1 MALTLNLL
9 QATYLGPGDLHDPAY
24 DYSAV
29 TIPLYQYLNPDLTPK
44 VSGHCF
50 YSFVCYSS
58 QEYASSVT
66 TSLPSVVVAAVCA
79 IFLFVA
85 LTFVFYDRFVQRRN
99 SIVLSAA
106 TKSHAILS
114 SLFPSNV
121 RDRLYAE
128 RDKTTGRDNSN
139 LGTLLSGDAV
149 GVSGIQNGDMGYVG
163 KPIAD
168 LFTEATVLFADIS
181 GFTAWR

>member
-1 MALTLNLL
+1 
-9 QATYLGPGDLHDPAY
+9 
-24 DYSAV
+24 V
-29 TIPLYQYLNPDLTPK
+29 TIPLYQYLNPELTPK
-44 VSGHCF
+44 VSGHCY

-58 QEYASSVT
+58 EEYENSVRT
-66 TSLPSVVVAAVCA
+66 NLPSVVVASVCA

-99 SIVLSAA
+99 NIVLSAA

-114 SLFPSNV
+114 SLFPSNI

-128 RDKTTGRDNSN
+128 REAADKQSN
-139 LGTLLSGDAV
+139 KGNPNLTSLLRTDGV
-149 GVSGIQNGDMGYVG
+149 GVSGVADGDMGYVG

-168 LFTEATVLFADIS
+168 LFSEATVLFADIS

>member
-1 MALTLNLL
+1 M
-9 QATYLGPGDLHDPAY
+9 
-24 DYSAV
+24 
-29 TIPLYQYLNPDLTPK
+29 
-44 VSGHCF
+44 
-50 YSFVCYSS
+50 
-58 QEYASSVT
+58 
-66 TSLPSVVVAAVCA
+66 VAAVCA

-99 SIVLSAA
+99 NIVLSAA

-128 RDKTTGRDNSN
+128 RDKQTGKDSN
-139 LGTLLSGDAV
+139 FTSLLSGDGV
-149 GVSGIQNGDMGYVG
+149 GVSGIQDGDMGYVG

-168 LFTEATVLFADIS
+168 LFSEATVLFADIS
-181 GFTAWR
+181 GFTAWRYVQTLHACAR

>member
-1 MALTLNLL
+1 LF
-9 QATYLGPGDLHDPAY
+9 QATYLGPGDLHDPDY

-29 TIPLYQYLNPDLTPK
+29 TIPLYQYLNPDLTPR

-66 TSLPSVVVAAVCA
+66 TSLPGVAVAAVCA

-128 RDKTTGRDNSN
+128 RDTHDGRDKTNMKS
-139 LGTLLSGDAV
+139 LLSGDGV
-149 GVSGIQNGDMGYVG
+149 GVSGIHNGDMGYIG

-168 LFTEATVLFADIS
+168 LFSESSVLFADIS